1 MPSKRFWAKNN
12 PELDYDETV
21 TKTEKILSD
30 FKFKNS
36 LKKITLNADKKLLL
50 DCNKL
55 YDTMKSNFV
64 I

>member
-1 MPSKRFWAKNN
+1 MKSIL
-12 PELDYDETV
+12 ELSNS
-21 TKTEKILSD
+21 SD